1 MAGEIR
7 IDGVD
12 GFINSIDALIEA
24 IEIATRTAVR
34 DGASLIER
42 NAKQGF
48 AGQHPPG
55 TPRPIP
61 DDPRPYAVS
70 EDLKRSIGRHPS
82 QPYHVSQGVWQ
93 QSVAPTMRYA
103 RRIELGFTGQDSAMR
118 TYNQPAY
125 PYLGPAVK
133 KALPEL
139 PRIFLAR
146 WNAVLE
152 RP

>member
-1 MAGEIR
+1 MAEEFR
-7 IDGVD
+7 IDGVK
-12 GFINSIDALIEA
+12 GFIDSIDALIEA
-24 IEIATRTAVR
+24 IETATKIAVR

-48 AGQHPPG
+48 AGQHPLG

-61 DDPRPYAVS
+61 DDPRPYAVT
-70 EDLKRSIGRHPS
+70 EALKRSIGRFPS
-82 QPYHVSQGVWQ
+82 QPYHASRGIWQ
-93 QSVAPTMRYA
+93 QSVAPTMEYG
-103 RRIELGFTGQDSAMR
+103 RRIELGFTGQDSALR
-118 TYNQPAY
+118 TYKQPAY

-133 KALPEL
+133 KAIPEL